1 MNRRDVIIIAVLVNA
16 GLLVV
21 LFASALKS
29 GNDQPEISVQK
40 ESVVNTSS
48 MAKNDVPPPR
58 GDEVDQVLSQ
68 FATVNSSQTNTS
80 PAMATPVLQTFPQS
94 SPTPSGSAS
103 SFSDAQSPLPSFS
116 NEIPNFNPQQTLSAS
131 SSLAPVPAF
140 SEPAPEEKPVSGF
153 KEVKVKKGDALEKIA
168 RTHHTTVQELMRVNK
183 LSSTQL
189 KIGQVLKIPTK
200 NAKGKA
206 SSATAVASNSGE
218 TKHYTVKNGDNPWTI
233 AVKNHMKVDE
243 LLKLNGLDEEKA
255 RKLKPGDQLRIR

>member
-29 GNDQPEISVQK
+29 GNDQPSISVQN
-40 ESVVNTSS
+40 EPATAPVIAQTE
-48 MAKNDVPPPR
+48 VPPPR

-68 FATVNSSQTNTS
+68 FASVNSSSQVQSS
-80 PAMATPVLQTFPQS
+80 PATATPVLQPLQQANSLQMSQS
-94 SPTPSGSAS
+94 SL
-103 SFSDAQSPLPSFS
+103 DAQSPLPGFS
-116 NEIPNFNPQQTLSAS
+116 NDIPSLSAPQPLS
-131 SSLAPVPAF
+131 VAPVQPSF
-140 SEPAPEEKPVSGF
+140 TPQAPEEKHEAAF

-168 RTHHTTVQELMRVNK
+168 RTHHTTVQEIMRVNR
-183 LSSTQL
+183 LASTQL

-200 NAKGKA
+200 NKA
-206 SSATAVASNSGE
+206 GASASTASSNSGE
-218 TKHYTVKNGDNPWTI
+218 SKYYTVKNGDNPWTI
-233 AVKNHMKVDE
+233 AVKNHLKVDE

>member
-29 GNDQPEISVQK
+29 GNDQPSISAQPEPLQSTPVVVQS
-40 ESVVNTSS
+40 ETL
-48 MAKNDVPPPR
+48 PPPR

-68 FATVNSSQTNTS
+68 FAAVNSSSMTS
-80 PAMATPVLQTFPQS
+80 PATATPVLQPLSQSIPEQS
-94 SPTPSGSAS
+94 SLDT
-103 SFSDAQSPLPSFS
+103 QSPLPGFS
-116 NEIPNFNPQQTLSAS
+116 NDLPSLSPQQGLSAS
-131 SSLAPVPAF
+131 PAVSFSPPVH
-140 SEPAPEEKPVSGF
+140 EEKPEPAF

-168 RTHHTTVQELMRVNK
+168 RTHHTTVQEIMRANR
-183 LSSTQL
+183 LASTQL

-200 NAKGKA
+200 NKAGSSSNVAA
-206 SSATAVASNSGE
+206 SSGE
-218 TKHYTVKNGDNPWTI
+218 SKFYTVKNGDNPWTI
-233 AVKNHMKVDE
+233 AVKNHIKVDE